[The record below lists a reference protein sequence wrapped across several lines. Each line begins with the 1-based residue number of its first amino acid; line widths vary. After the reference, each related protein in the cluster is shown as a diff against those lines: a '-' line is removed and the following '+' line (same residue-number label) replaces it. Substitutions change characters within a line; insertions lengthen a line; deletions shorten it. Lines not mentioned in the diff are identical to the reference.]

1 MMNLIRLFLRLGLAA
16 GVVSL
21 LAFSVSAQ
29 EVRLRKKQVP
39 RAVIAAF
46 QSAYPQATIKGY
58 SREKENGK
66 IYYEV
71 ESVEGQTTRDVLYN
85 PDGTVAEI
93 EESIATGDLPA
104 AAGEALRAR
113 YPRAVITKVEKITR
127 GDVTEYEAHAR
138 VGRRSVSMEFD
149 ASGKPLKKS

>member
-1 MMNLIRLFLRLGLAA
+1 MNLIRLFLRLGLAA

-21 LAFSVSAQ
+21 LTFSVSAQ

-113 YPRAVITKVEKITR
+113 YPSAVITKVEKITR

>member
-1 MMNLIRLFLRLGLAA
+1 MRLFVRLSLTA

-21 LAFSVSAQ
+21 LTFSVSAQ

-46 QSAYPQATIKGY
+46 QSAYPHATIKGY
-58 SREKENGK
+58 SRERENGK

-85 PDGTVAEI
+85 ADGTVAEI

-104 AAGEALRAR
+104 AAGEALRA
-113 YPRAVITKVEKITR
+113 VSES
-127 GDVTEYEAHAR
+127 GDNQSRENHAR
-138 VGRRSVSMEFD
+138 
-149 ASGKPLKKS
+149 